1 MSTHRLP
8 VPGRLASA
16 GKHWGGPG
24 PRTLLG
30 ALALVVLLGAEC
42 QPVPT
47 PTPGATGG
55 AAPAAMGG
63 SGGWEPFDTG
73 GAAALGGSAPASP
86 CVAYCAR
93 LDGMGCP
100 EAADQPSCVAQ
111 CQRIV
116 RQPDIATLDLDAG
129 TCTTK
134 RAPAKKGKP

>member
-55 AAPAAMGG
+55 AAPVASGG
-63 SGGWEPFDTG
+63 SGGWEPFDQGGAMAVGGKAPKSTG
-73 GAAALGGSAPASP
+73 GSGSSPAAR
-86 CVAYCAR
+86 CK
-93 LDGMGCP
+93 
-100 EAADQPSCVAQ
+100 AAKTADPTTKNVAQ
-111 CQRIV
+111 QSGV
-116 RQPDIATLDLDAG
+116 ALSTLVNRVCSDPVVLESYQ
-129 TCTTK
+129 
-134 RAPAKKGKP
+134 